1 MTQSHQSQKGGFSK
15 RTVLVLILSNI
26 VISDMEANTKI
37 VTDVQMVKI
46 CIMIKKD
53 EYNDIMFV

>member
-1 MTQSHQSQKGGFSK
+1 MTQSHQSQEGGFSK

>member
-1 MTQSHQSQKGGFSK
+1 M
-15 RTVLVLILSNI
+15 VLVSILSNI